1 MAHMHNAVWEA
12 DLASNL
18 SRRDRRG
25 GPYEA
30 YVPDTVASRPV
41 VIPPDLAQ
49 RAANTE
55 RAIRALASRPGA
67 AGLSGIARFLLRSEA
82 IASSMIEGIAPSPAQ
97 VAIAELSH
105 NEDVRGFS
113 DQAALVANNITVL
126 HRATQEMVSAR
137 ELSTA
142 DIVSLHAALLPN
154 EQQHRGFRTVQN
166 WIGGS
171 NWHPLDADFV
181 PPPHDEVLR
190 LMTDLAVYLNGATH
204 GPLIQ
209 AGLAH
214 AQFETIHPFTD
225 GNGRVGRALIHT
237 VMSRGGLAS
246 DAILPISM
254 VLSTLS
260 NDYVR
265 GLSAY
270 RYIGDALSDEAVDGI
285 ATWLTVFIDAAA
297 IAVNQALGLAS
308 DIASLQEQWALQLRN
323 HRVVAGLRAE
333 PRANSASSRL
343 LDLLPEAPVL
353 TTKTVQRILE
363 VSFPSARAALEE
375 LADGGILSRKSLERG
390 TTGYLARDV
399 LDLIGLAER
408 RLASTRFDTRVSK
421 PVRSAP
427 ALPS

>member
-126 HRATQEMVSAR
+126 RRATQEMGSAR

-154 EQQHRGFRTVQN
+154 EQQHRGFRTVKN

-254 VLSTLS
+254 VLSTRS

-285 ATWLTVFIDAAA
+285 ATWLTVFIEAAA

-308 DIASLQEQWALQLRN
+308 DIAALQEQWALQLRN

-375 LADGGILSRKSLERG
+375 LADGGILSRKSLDRG
-390 TTGYLARDV
+390 TTGYLALDV
-399 LDLIGLAER
+399 LDLIGLEGISGDA
-408 RLASTRFDTRVSK
+408 
-421 PVRSAP
+421 
-427 ALPS
+427 

>member
-113 DQAALVANNITVL
+113 DQAALVANNIMVL

-254 VLSTLS
+254 VLSTRS

-265 GLSAY
+265 ALSAY
-270 RYIGDALSDEAVDGI
+270 RYIGDARSDDAVDGT

-308 DIASLQEQWALQLRN
+308 DVAALQEQWALQLRN

-343 LDLLPEAPVL
+343 LGMLPEAPVL

-375 LADGGILSRKSLERG
+375 LADGGILSRKSLDRG